1 LFVFWKRGRREQVER
16 RESVSVV
23 DYDDDDDAL
32 EKPTLLLPLS
42 LPIFSALLSFPLL
55 TCCVSDR
62 TLGPVFDVRE
72 GREVG
77 NEAA

>member
-23 DYDDDDDAL
+23 DSDDDDAL

-42 LPIFSALLSFPLL
+42 LPIFSAFLSFPLL

-62 TLGPVFDVRE
+62 TLGPVFDERE

-77 NEAA
+77 DEAT